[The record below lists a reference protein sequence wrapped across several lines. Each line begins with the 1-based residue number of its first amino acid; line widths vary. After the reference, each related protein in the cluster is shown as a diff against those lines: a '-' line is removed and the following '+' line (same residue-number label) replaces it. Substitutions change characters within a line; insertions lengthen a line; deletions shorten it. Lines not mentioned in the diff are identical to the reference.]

1 MQATMARTAHAVGR
15 GLVAGLA
22 GTVAMTVSSTLEARR
37 RGRADSDVPAQAVG
51 TILGVE
57 AFEDERARAR
67 TSQLAHWGYGIGLGA
82 VRGLLDVAGL
92 GRNVADIAFHGIVWA
107 AEQTMLSTLGL
118 APPPTRWNAE
128 AVATDL
134 AHHAAYSLT
143 TNGVYR
149 WLSR

>member
-1 MQATMARTAHAVGR
+1 MQAAIARTTEAIGR
-15 GLVAGLA
+15 GLLAGLA

-37 RGRADSDVPAQAVG
+37 RGRADSDVPARAVG
-51 TILGVE
+51 AVLGVE
-57 AFEDERARAR
+57 SFEDEHARAR

-92 GRNVADIAFHGIVWA
+92 GRNTADVAFHVVVWG

-118 APPPTRWNAE
+118 APPPTRWSAE
-128 AVATDL
+128 EVATDL
-134 AHHAAYSLT
+134 SHHAAYSLT